1 MLKAVRCAVLNVIA
15 ISFVPIV
22 TSAQQAPPSAD
33 TFVNSATPNI
43 NYGSTVFLA
52 VGLGTTSYL
61 KFNLGTV
68 PAGSTVSKATLRLY
82 VDAVLSGGQFDVY
95 ALPSSPA

>member
-1 MLKAVRCAVLNVIA
+1 MLRSVRYTVLSVAA
-15 ISFVPIV
+15 ICIVPIV
-22 TSAQQAPPSAD
+22 ASAQQAPPSAD

-52 VGLGTTSYL
+52 VGPGTTSYL

-68 PAGSTVSKATLRLY
+68 PAGTVPRLN
-82 VDAVLSGGQFDVY
+82 FK
-95 ALPSSPA
+95 